1 MFNIVLV
8 LHRFGGKEELSD
20 KDLNK
25 VAPNI
30 ATEWKDIGIQL
41 GIRSVDSY
49 AQKVNL
55 TDEKF
60 KRMLM
65 EWLKTNKA
73 KTLDEILKHFMKHYM
88 KLNRLQTLKNIGKM
102 LKSIKRA
109 VLKRKS
115 TVFQI
120 N

>member
-1 MFNIVLV
+1 M
-8 LHRFGGKEELSD
+8 GGKEELSD

-25 VAPNI
+25 IAPNI
-30 ATEWKDIGIQL
+30 ATEWKDVGIQL
-41 GIRSVDSY
+41 GIKNLDIY

-65 EWLKTNKA
+65 EWLKTNKS
-73 KTLDEILKHFMKHYM
+73 KTLDEIFKTFYDALYEIE
-88 KLNRLQTLKNIGKM
+88 LIADAGKF
-102 LKSIKRA
+102 KENAEKYKKGGVEEEEHS
-109 VLKRKS
+109 VP
-115 TVFQI
+115 